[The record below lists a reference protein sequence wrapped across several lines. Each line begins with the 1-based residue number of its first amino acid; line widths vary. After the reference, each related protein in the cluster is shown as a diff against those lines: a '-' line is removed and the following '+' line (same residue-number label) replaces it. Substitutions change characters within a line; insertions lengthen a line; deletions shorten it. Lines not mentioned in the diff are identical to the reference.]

1 MGTDIEEL
9 RAELKQAAKIKDF
22 PERHIRIVLVITKLL
37 EDLSIYPVLV
47 GGGAVEFYT
56 MGAYATGDI
65 DLVAPSGKDISNRLE
80 LLCFQR
86 MGKNWVNEEASIF
99 LEFPSSSLGAGEDY
113 NEIDI
118 GGGRIR
124 IVSIEDLIVDRLNA
138 FKWWGSTVDGVNTL
152 LLLNS
157 RILNV
162 DMGLL
167 EAKVKTHDLTD
178 AYQGIV
184 TLWNKVQSGELSMER
199 ATDVIEELRRNLK
212 CKPSNMKI
220 G

>member
-1 MGTDIEEL
+1 MLGIDIEEL
-9 RAELKQAAKIKDF
+9 RTELKKAAEIKDF
-22 PERHIRIVLVITKLL
+22 PERHIRIVLVITKAL
-37 EDLSIYPVLV
+37 EDISVYPVLV

-56 MGAYATGDI
+56 MGAYTTGDI
-65 DLVAPSGKDISNRLE
+65 DLVAPSGEDISNRLR
-80 LLCFQR
+80 LLGFQR
-86 MGKNWVNEEASIF
+86 IGKNWVNGEVGIF
-99 LEFPSSSLGAGEDY
+99 LEFPSSSLGVDEEY

-138 FKWWGSTVDGVNTL
+138 FKWWGSTVDGVNAL

-162 DMGLL
+162 DMDLL
-167 EAKVKTHDLTD
+167 EAKVKTNDLTD

-184 TLWNKVQSGELSMER
+184 TLWGKVQSGELNMER
-199 ATDVIEELRRNLK
+199 ATDEIEELRRRLK
-212 CKPSNMKI
+212 
-220 G
+220 

>member
-1 MGTDIEEL
+1 MLGIDIEEL
-9 RAELKQAAKIKDF
+9 RAELKKAAGIKEF
-22 PERHIRIVLVITKLL
+22 PERHIKIVLVITKALQ
-37 EDLSIYPVLV
+37 DLSIYPVLV

-56 MGAYATGDI
+56 VGAYTTGDI
-65 DLVAPSGKDISNRLE
+65 DLVAPSGEDINNRLR
-80 LLCFQR
+80 LLGFQR
-86 MGKNWVNEEASIF
+86 IGKNWVNEEVGIF
-99 LEFPSSSLGAGEDY
+99 LEFPSSSLGTDEDY

-138 FKWWGSTVDGVNTL
+138 FKWWGSTVDGINAL

-162 DMGLL
+162 DIGLL

-184 TLWNKVQSGELSMER
+184 KLWGKVQSGELSMEK
-199 ATDVIEELRRNLK
+199 ATDGIDKLRRRLK
-212 CKPSNMKI
+212 
-220 G
+220 